1 MFGTICCIIW
11 IKIGDYMLTI
21 LNNLFF
27 QTTTLLEKIYIL
39 IAATFILYILY
50 LIIIIL
56 TIYIKKNKAEK

>member
-27 QTTTLLEKIYIL
+27 QTKIYIL
-39 IAATFILYILY
+39 IAATLILYILY

-56 TIYIKKNKAEK
+56 KIYIKKNKAEK